1 MWTYSS
7 RRRSLRAC
15 AKEGVEPLM
24 LVYKPLETFAEKN
37 LSPRLVKLRFD
48 FFEAKRK
55 DLLTACRR
63 ARSQLISKQERGQHP
78 PVSADATVN
87 TSMVAAASALESDTI
102 RLEKHKLARVQAN
115 ERRWLQSA
123 QGAADDTAAL
133 KAESDRRKAESDRKR
148 AEEHQKAL
156 EAQAQQRLE
165 RELARQEFEKEQE
178 EQHRKAIQAA
188 KDKKERR
195 AREIEEENRKKQI
208 ELDKQ
213 AAQERAWQ
221 RQQERINEM
230 AEKDAERRAVL
241 EKQKAD
247 NARLME
253 ERAAAKN
260 NRMEKSM
267 ANNMA
272 IEQKREDDFNE
283 RMEMDRQRNEKL
295 ALERRLY
302 QEQAAKKSL
311 QMLLKRRAIAEE
323 SNRQLE
329 ENRQRTLEH
338 MEEVDNRMMEHEMKK
353 HRYLEFKRE
362 LDHLKEKNKELNV
375 ERTRRR
381 QEFKR
386 EATAESC
393 RQKTMKADMTVLER
407 QRLWDERRKTA
418 LLSQQARDDIRG
430 EITRQKIKSQFDS
443 KIAKNMLNEIFQTEQ
458 FNPKDATQSMPSLPK
473 I

>member
-1 MWTYSS
+1 
-7 RRRSLRAC
+7 LDLVF
-15 AKEGVEPLM
+15 KPVEQ
-24 LVYKPLETFAEKN
+24 FAEKG

-78 PVSADATVN
+78 PVGADATVN

-123 QGAADDTAAL
+123 LGAELDNLKKLEQGAQQAAQEAADDSAAM

-156 EAQAQQRLE
+156 EQQAQQRLE

-178 EQHRKAIQAA
+178 MQRQKAIQAA
-188 KDKKERR
+188 KDKKEQHL
-195 AREIEEENRKKQI
+195 REIEEAQRKQQI
-208 ELDKQ
+208 ELEKQ

-241 EKQKAD
+241 EKQKQD
-247 NARLME
+247 QDRLMQ
-253 ERAAAKN
+253 ERAMAKQ

-267 ANNMA
+267 QNNLEL
-272 IEQKREDDFNE
+272 EQKREDDFNE
-283 RMEMDRQRNEKL
+283 KLEQDRERNEKL
-295 ALERRLY
+295 ALERRLF
-302 QEQAAKKSL
+302 QEQAAKRSL

-323 SNRQLE
+323 SNRQVE
-329 ENRQRTLEH
+329 DKRQETLEH
-338 MEEVDNRMMEHEMKK
+338 MEEVDGRMLAHEMKK
-353 HRYLEFKRE
+353 QRYLEFKRE

-386 EATAESC
+386 ETTAESC
-393 RQKTMKADMTVLER
+393 RQKTMKADMTILER

-443 KIAKNMLNEIFQTEQ
+443 RIAKNMLNEIFQTEQ